1 MIVVMVR
8 IPASGE
14 GADGMVERFRNRAGL
29 VDKEPGFLGFE
40 LLKGEDE
47 LISVTRWATRADLD
61 RWMASGANA
70 EAHRRGPTEESHS
83 HGSHGGHS
91 GHEGHEGHGHG
102 HGGGA
107 PQQRGPG
114 GSVTVYEVVIGA
126 EGGA

>member
-61 RWMASGANA
+61 RWMSSGANA
-70 EAHRRGPTEESHS
+70 EAHRRGPSEESTS
-83 HGSHGGHS
+83 HGSHGGHA
-91 GHEGHEGHGHG
+91 GHEGRGHGS
-102 HGGGA
+102 A

>member
-70 EAHRRGPTEESHS
+70 EAHRRGPSEESPS
-83 HGSHGGHS
+83 HGSHS
-91 GHEGHEGHGHG
+91 GHEGHGHG
-102 HGGGA
+102 HGHGGA
-107 PQQRGPG
+107 PQQGGPG